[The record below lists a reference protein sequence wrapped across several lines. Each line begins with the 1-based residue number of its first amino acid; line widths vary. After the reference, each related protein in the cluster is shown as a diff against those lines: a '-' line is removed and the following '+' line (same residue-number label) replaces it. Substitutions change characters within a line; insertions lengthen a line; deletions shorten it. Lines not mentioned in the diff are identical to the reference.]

1 MTQKKPDTSF
11 YSGQKSTRVVN
22 RLYELDGKKKE
33 KIAALQYQ
41 KYKDELSGLQSKPEI
56 SLTSKLIAQYK
67 VNKPINKRVKE
78 VLDRKEENL
87 RKLTEEVQENK
98 KAKEPEL
105 TFKPDINRK
114 GEKTRTS
121 KEFTNQIYAW
131 QLRKTETIQREQYDN
146 LTKELEE
153 LTFKPVINEK
163 SKRIISYKVIFI
175 N

>member
-1 MTQKKPDTSF
+1 M
-11 YSGQKSTRVVN
+11 
-22 RLYELDGKKKE
+22 
-33 KIAALQYQ
+33 QYQ
-41 KYKDELSGLQSKPEI
+41 KYKEELSGLQSKPEI

-114 GEKTRTS
+114 KIGTEKTRTA
-121 KEFTNQIYAW
+121 KEFQTQIYAW

-146 LTKELEE
+146 LTKEQEE

-163 SKRIISYKVIFI
+163 SKRMILHKVKNI
-175 N
+175 NYNDLNIDIEYNLSKVKG